1 MVNKDYEMNMTA
13 VEETISYLTSL
24 RKQANL
30 TLKNVSFYT
39 DITSEC
45 IKIIE
50 KRKVKNPRLKT
61 LLYLA
66 GFWQLSDD
74 QIVAIY
80 DSLCNKDKKLEII
93 DKNPIH
99 VSRRIVLKET
109 AFDNLSKNLKVIRK
123 NEGLT
128 LANVQE
134 EIGVDS
140 STVSALE
147 RHRHINSLDLI
158 ISFCKLYNIK
168 DDQVLSFY
176 HQALPNIAIKKRKP
190 FNLDDFSKNQL
201 IEIILNQNLEPN
213 KYYSSTNKI
222 FKKKL

>member
-1 MVNKDYEMNMTA
+1 M
-13 VEETISYLTSL
+13 
-24 RKQANL
+24 
-30 TLKNVSFYT
+30 
-39 DITSEC
+39 
-45 IKIIE
+45 
-50 KRKVKNPRLKT
+50 
-61 LLYLA
+61 
-66 GFWQLSDD
+66 
-74 QIVAIY
+74 
-80 DSLCNKDKKLEII
+80 
-93 DKNPIH
+93 
-99 VSRRIVLKET
+99 
-109 AFDNLSKNLKVIRK
+109 
-123 NEGLT
+123 
-128 LANVQE
+128 QE

-147 RHRHINSLDLI
+147 RHRHVNSLDLI

-190 FNLDDFSKNQL
+190 VNLDDFSKNQL